1 MPMKLF
7 ACLAAIFLMISCS
20 KNETSSRSCN
30 LSRTN
35 MIGTYKLSKAY
46 LVNPNG
52 SETDVTGGACYKSCE
67 LDDTYQFRSDSLIL
81 RDNSL
86 RCSSTE
92 NYGSTTWTL
101 VGDTLKI
108 ASDWNTI
115 TRDNS
120 SPYYSSG
127 YINYFSCDSFS
138 IILFKDKCPSMYT
151 KYRAV
156 YVRQ

>member
-1 MPMKLF
+1 MKKIACF
-7 ACLAAIFLMISCS
+7 AFSLLIISCS
-20 KNETSSRSCN
+20 KNETSDRSCE

-35 MIGTYKLSKAY
+35 IIGTYKLSKAY

-52 SETDVTGGACYKSCE
+52 SETNVTGGTCYKSCE
-67 LDDTYQFRSDSLIL
+67 LDDTYQFRSDSLIT

-86 RCSSTE
+86 RCSSTD
-92 NYGSTTWTL
+92 NYGSTTWAL

-108 ASDWNTI
+108 AADWNTI

-127 YINYFSCDSFS
+127 YINSFNCDSFS